1 MGPGEG
7 EQVVTVSK
15 FTARTGSREAVRVR
29 VRRPAAVSELRTAT
43 CPSSCPRPSRTR
55 REDRRS
61 SCPTSRPLLS
71 GLVQASDPAGRSP
84 GYCRST
90 RCSSSAESPRPSR
103 RWASSSAPARKAARS
118 CRLRWQR
125 CSAAATEGSG
135 CGFTVSDSLAP
146 TAQRCD
152 GVAPHSPTTY
162 AAKSATFRR
171 AVRVAGS
178 RRSLDGSFCTEPL
191 VAYP

>member
-7 EQVVTVSK
+7 EQVVTVSE
-15 FTARTGSREAVRVR
+15 FTARTRPRQTVRVR

-103 RWASSSAPARKAARS
+103 RCASSSAPPRNAARS
-118 CRLRWQR
+118 CRLRWRR
-125 CSAAATEGSG
+125 CSAAPTEGSG
-135 CGFTVSDSLAP
+135 CGFTVMDSLAP
-146 TAQRCD
+146 TTHRCALD
-152 GVAPHSPTTY
+152 RAADLQHKVARIARRLVLCRTAGRLPV
-162 AAKSATFRR
+162 AAIEVHR
-171 AVRVAGS
+171 
-178 RRSLDGSFCTEPL
+178 P
-191 VAYP
+191 